1 MARRRKALA
10 QGIVES
16 RIARERSASYI
27 EPGTISEH
35 ATLLETPCIEV
46 CAIDAETGL
55 CRGCGRTIDEI
66 ARWAPMTSKQRRAI
80 MAMLPTRRER
90 EHEPEKLRDI
100 SDKIMPQD
108 KAVKVK
114 G

>member
-66 ARWAPMTSKQRRAI
+66 ARWAAMTSKQVALHHDVAHNVESESMNR
-80 MAMLPTRRER
+80 
-90 EHEPEKLRDI
+90 KLRYDFL
-100 SDKIMPQD
+100 QD
-108 KAVKVK
+108 HASR
-114 G
+114 